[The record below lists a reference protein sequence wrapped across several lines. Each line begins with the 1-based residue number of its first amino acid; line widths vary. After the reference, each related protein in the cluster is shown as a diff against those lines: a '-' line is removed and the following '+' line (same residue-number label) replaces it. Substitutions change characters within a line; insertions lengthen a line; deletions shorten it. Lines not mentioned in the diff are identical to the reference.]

1 MGPLNWRRLMDL
13 GYWFRRERKRHVLL
27 FRKIVSWKSRCLG
40 SRAYSVFVSG
50 RSKPV
55 LFYFSF
61 SYPLLPALSTG
72 LIWNHWSIFK
82 ETLLLFVN
90 QGKMRENTQNEK
102 HKKRNTGRKTLLG
115 CSFLWN
121 IILCFGASGGHGN
134 FIQSWILELALI
146 NAHWSSV

>member
-1 MGPLNWRRLMDL
+1 MGPLNWRRLMEDL

-90 QGKMRENTQNEK
+90 QGKMRENTQSEK
-102 HKKRNTGRKTLLG
+102 HKKRNTGRKTLLVSLKHHSVLCMG
-115 CSFLWN
+115 VEGSRQLYSELN
-121 IILCFGASGGHGN
+121 IRAGFN
-134 FIQSWILELALI
+134 
-146 NAHWSSV
+146 